1 MAFIIAVAGK
11 GGVGKTTISA
21 MLVQYLI
28 KIDKPV
34 LAVDADP
41 NSNLNVALGMK
52 YEETIAD
59 VREEAKRETPEGFS
73 KSEFFGL
80 RLEETLVEGDGF
92 DLLVMGR
99 PEGPGC
105 YCAVNNILR
114 DYLAK
119 ISKKYKFVVID
130 NEAGMEHLSRRT
142 AADID
147 LLLLVTDPTMVG
159 ISSAINAFNTA
170 KSAGVK
176 IKDIELI
183 INKSIP
189 STGSPPSESSR
200 AKSRGSG
207 LILSGRPKEHGNIA
221 EVSKGELEPDKL
233 KLIENAGLKIGGYIG
248 FQEDI
253 EKNSESGN
261 PVKNPSGE
269 VEKSID
275 AILGLVK
282 TSRER

>member
-1 MAFIIAVAGK
+1 MAYIIAVAGK

-21 MLVQYLI
+21 VLVQHLL

-41 NSNLNVALGMK
+41 NSNLNAALGME

-59 VREEAKRETPEGFS
+59 IREEVKKQTPDSFS

-80 RLEETLVEGDGF
+80 RLEEALIEGKGF
-92 DLLVMGR
+92 DFLVMGR

-114 DYLAK
+114 DYLLR

-147 LLLLVTDPTMVG
+147 LLLLVSDTTMVG
-159 ISSAINAFNTA
+159 INSAINAFKTA
-170 KSAGVK
+170 KGTGVR
-176 IKDIELI
+176 IKDIELV
-183 INKSIP
+183 INKSK
-189 STGSPPSESSR
+189 G
-200 AKSRGSG
+200 G
-207 LILSGRPKEHGNIA
+207 LEAGK
-221 EVSKGELEPDKL
+221 LE
-233 KLIENAGLKIGGYIG
+233 LIEKAGLKIGGYIG
-248 FQEDI
+248 FQEEI
-253 EKNSESGN
+253 QKNSEKGYSVKPEDN
-261 PVKNPSGE
+261 LSPVLDQLLAMAHNKG
-269 VEKSID
+269 
-275 AILGLVK
+275 A
-282 TSRER
+282 

>member
-1 MAFIIAVAGK
+1 MTYIIAVAGK

-21 MLVQYLI
+21 MLVQYLL
-28 KIDKPV
+28 KIQKPV

-41 NSNLNVALGMK
+41 NSNLNAALGLK

-59 VREEAKRETPEGFS
+59 IREEVKKQTPESFS

-80 RLEETLVEGDGF
+80 RLEEALVEGNGF

-114 DYLAK
+114 EYLAK

-147 LLLLVTDPTMVG
+147 LLLLVSDPTMVG
-159 ISSAINAFNTA
+159 VNSAINAFNTA

-176 IKDIELI
+176 IKDITLV
-183 INKSIP
+183 INK
-189 STGSPPSESSR
+189 
-200 AKSRGSG
+200 
-207 LILSGRPKEHGNIA
+207 
-221 EVSKGELEPDKL
+221 SKGELEPDKL
-233 KLIENAGLKIGGYIG
+233 KLIENTGLKIGGYIG
-248 FQEDI
+248 FQDEI
-253 EKNSESGN
+253 QKNSETGDI
-261 PVKNPSGE
+261 VKIEIAS
-269 VEKSID
+269 SAAID
-275 AILGLVK
+275 SLLAMTQALSL
-282 TSRER
+282 R

>member
-1 MAFIIAVAGK
+1 MHLAYIIAVAGK

-21 MLVQYLI
+21 MLVQYLL

-41 NSNLNVALGMK
+41 NSNLNVALGLN

-59 VREEAKRETPEGFS
+59 IREEVKKQTPESFS

-80 RLEETLVEGDGF
+80 RLEEALVEGNGF

-114 DYLAK
+114 EYLAK

-142 AADID
+142 ATDID
-147 LLLLVTDPTMVG
+147 LLLLVSDPTTVG
-159 ISSAINAFNTA
+159 VNSAINTFNTA

-176 IKDIELI
+176 IKDITLV
-183 INKSIP
+183 INK
-189 STGSPPSESSR
+189 
-200 AKSRGSG
+200 
-207 LILSGRPKEHGNIA
+207 
-221 EVSKGELEPDKL
+221 SKGELEPNKF

-248 FQEDI
+248 FQDVI
-253 EKNSESGN
+253 QKNSETG
-261 PVKNPSGE
+261 K
-269 VEKSID
+269 D
-275 AILGLVK
+275 AVSLDANMENIFDNLLSYLKILK
-282 TSRER
+282 

>member
-1 MAFIIAVAGK
+1 MVPGTNCKVREDKREKSMAYIIAIAGK

-21 MLVQYLI
+21 MLVQHLL
-28 KIDKPV
+28 KIQKPV

-41 NSNLNVALGMK
+41 NSNLNAALGLE

-59 VREEAKRETPEGFS
+59 IREEVKKQTPESFS

-80 RLEETLVEGDGF
+80 RLEEALVEGNGF

-114 DYLAK
+114 EYLAK

-147 LLLLVTDPTMVG
+147 LLLLVSDPTMVG
-159 ISSAINAFNTA
+159 VNSAINAFNTA

-176 IKDIELI
+176 IKDITLV
-183 INKSIP
+183 INK
-189 STGSPPSESSR
+189 
-200 AKSRGSG
+200 
-207 LILSGRPKEHGNIA
+207 
-221 EVSKGELEPDKL
+221 SKGELEPDKL

-248 FQEDI
+248 FQDEI
-253 EKNSESGN
+253 QKNSETG
-261 PVKNPSGE
+261 KGA
-269 VEKSID
+269 VEADSDLENIID
-275 AILGLVK
+275 NLFKQEKKIDIIP
-282 TSRER
+282 

>member
-28 KIDKPV
+28 KIDRPV

-59 VREEAKRETPEGFS
+59 VREEVKRETPEGFS

-80 RLEETLVEGDGF
+80 RLEETLTEGEGF

-119 ISKKYKFVVID
+119 IAKKYKFVVID

-142 AADID
+142 ATDID

-183 INKSIP
+183 INKSTP
-189 STGSPPSESSR
+189 ST
-200 AKSRGSG
+200 GSG
-207 LILSGRPKEHGNIA
+207 LILSGRPKEHGNIV
-221 EVSKGELEPDKL
+221 EVSKGGMEEDKL
-233 KLIENAGLKIGGYIG
+233 KLIRQAGLKIGGYIP
-248 FQEDI
+248 FQDEI
-253 EKNSESGN
+253 QKSSEKGYS
-261 PVKNPSGE
+261 
-269 VEKSID
+269 
-275 AILGLVK
+275 VK
-282 TSRER
+282 TEIASTRSSLSFASLLRECIGVAERSSAQ

>member
-1 MAFIIAVAGK
+1 MAYIIAVAGK

-21 MLVQYLI
+21 MLVHHLL

-41 NSNLNVALGMK
+41 NSNLNVALGLK

-59 VREEAKRETPEGFS
+59 IREEVKKKTPESFS

-80 RLEETLVEGDGF
+80 RLEEALVEGKRF

-105 YCAVNNILR
+105 YCVINNILR
-114 DYLAK
+114 EYLVRV
-119 ISKKYKFVVID
+119 SKNYKFVVID

-147 LLLLVTDPTMVG
+147 LLLLVSDPTVVG
-159 ISSAINAFNTA
+159 INSAINTFNTA
-170 KSAGVK
+170 KSAGIK
-176 IKDIELI
+176 IKDITLV
-183 INKSIP
+183 INKS
-189 STGSPPSESSR
+189 
-200 AKSRGSG
+200 RGG
-207 LILSGRPKEHGNIA
+207 LGA
-221 EVSKGELEPDKL
+221 DKI
-233 KLIENAGLKIGGYIG
+233 KLIESPGLKIGGYID

-253 EKNSESGN
+253 QKNSEKG
-261 PVKNPSGE
+261 KE
-269 VEKSID
+269 F
-275 AILGLVK
+275 
-282 TSRER
+282 